1 MCGRY
6 AAATTAADWVEEFE
20 VTAGPERMLAPDFN
34 VAPTKEMYLVAAMD
48 SGSDD
53 VVAGDACSSSGTEP
67 TEARRMIIARWG
79 LIPSWAKESSIASKL
94 TNARVETVSEKPSFR
109 SAFAKRRCLI
119 PADGYYEWYRPDQ
132 GAKQPFYIHRT
143 VERSLAMAGLYEW
156 WRDPANPEAE
166 PTLTCTVIT
175 TAATPELA
183 VIHDRMPVMIDQA
196 DWADWLD
203 PSIPGKELPLPIFQA
218 GFRLELVA
226 EPVSVA
232 VGNVRNNGPSLIAPL
247 APEEGLLF

>member
-20 VTAGPERMLAPDFN
+20 VDQAPERVLVPDFN
-34 VAPTKEMYLVAAMD
+34 VAPTKEMYLVAAGERD
-48 SGSDD
+48 G
-53 VVAGDACSSSGTEP
+53 GLG
-67 TEARRMIIARWG
+67 RRMEIARWG
-79 LIPSWAKESSIASKL
+79 LIPSWARESSIASKL

-109 SAFAKRRCLI
+109 SAFANRRCLI

-143 VERSLAMAGLYEW
+143 DERSLAMAGLYEW

-196 DWADWLD
+196 DWAEWLN
-203 PSIPGKELPLPIFQA
+203 PSIPGKELPLPILQA
-218 GFRLELVA
+218 GFHCELVA

-247 APEEGLLF
+247 APDEGLLF

>member
-20 VTAGPERMLAPDFN
+20 VADAAERVLAPDYN
-34 VAPTKEMYLVAAMD
+34 VAPTKEMYLIAA
-48 SGSDD
+48 GVDD
-53 VVAGDACSSSGTEP
+53 GET
-67 TEARRMIIARWG
+67 TRRMEIARWG
-79 LIPSWAKESSIASKL
+79 LIPSWAKEASIATKL

-119 PADGYYEWYRPDQ
+119 PADGYYEWYRPEK

-143 VERSLAMAGLYEW
+143 DGRSLAMAGLYEW
-156 WRDPANPEAE
+156 WRDPSNIEAA
-166 PTLTCTVIT
+166 PRLTCTVIT
-175 TAATPELA
+175 TAATAELA
-183 VIHDRMPVMIDQA
+183 VIHDRMPVMIGQS
-196 DWADWLD
+196 DWTEWLD
-203 PSIPGKELPLPIFQA
+203 PSVPGKELPLPMLEG

-232 VGNVRNNGPSLIAPL
+232 VGNVRNNGPSLL
-247 APEEGLLF
+247 APIALDEGLLF